1 MESKKAP
8 YHVNLVYDKYTRE
21 VASLTLPKFVS
32 MGGVPIMRL
41 TTQDGNEFGVNL
53 NFVHRFE
60 YNTTNKD
67 KETKTDE
74 QSNC

>member
-21 VASLTLPKFVS
+21 VMSLTPPKFVN
-32 MGGVPIMRL
+32 MGGVPVMRL
-41 TTQDGNEFGVNL
+41 TTQEGNEFGVNL

-60 YNTTNKD
+60 YNKSNQD
-67 KETKTDE
+67 KESKTNE
-74 QSNC
+74 QGNC